1 MAENLEDSI
10 FDDQEAVK
18 YIQANLPQEAKG
30 KFTDDEVLY
39 ISDLVYEYY
48 EVNGYLEEEDEV
60 EIDVDDLN
68 EYVVRALK
76 KDEEFRHAHPKLDP
90 ETVAWV
96 VRCEMD
102 YEDTLQ

>member
-1 MAENLEDSI
+1 MAENLENSI

-48 EVNGYLEEEDEV
+48 EVNGFLEEEDEV
-60 EIDVDDLN
+60 EIDIEDLT
-68 EYVVRALK
+68 EYVVCALK
-76 KDEEFRHAHPKLDP
+76 KDVEFHQTHPKIDP
-90 ETVAWV
+90 ELVEWV

-102 YEDTLQ
+102 YEDTLG

>member
-1 MAENLEDSI
+1 MEEILENSV

-30 KFTDDEVLY
+30 KFSDDDVLY

-60 EIDVDDLN
+60 DIDVEDLN

-76 KDEEFRHAHPKLDP
+76 KDETFRQAHPKIDP
-90 ETVAWV
+90 ELVAWV

-102 YEDTLQ
+102 YEDTLG

>member
-1 MAENLEDSI
+1 MAENLENSI

-48 EVNGYLEEEDEV
+48 EVNGFLEEEDEV
-60 EIDVDDLN
+60 EIDVEDLT
-68 EYVVRALK
+68 EYVIRALK
-76 KDEEFRHAHPKLDP
+76 KDAEFHQAHPKIDP
-90 ETVAWV
+90 ELVEWV

-102 YEDTLQ
+102 YEDTLG